1 MSQPS
6 DKNSIESLIGALR
19 ADVVEPGSAARQRIS
34 GRLALGVMT
43 ELFASAWLA
52 SFLQTGL
59 LRSKAFAVA
68 LTLPVGIAVG
78 ALGHAWL
85 VSPAAVRQ
93 HAAPVTATASRAL
106 PPSVESAAP
115 PAPVV
120 APASA
125 LPVQVAPPS
134 HPPAVRSVSNHV
146 ASGHA
151 MRGNRELSQLEKA
164 RTLLSD
170 GHAAATLA
178 LLRTHLAR
186 YPRSGLEQERQA
198 LYIKA
203 LVADDQMVEARQRAA
218 AFVRRFPKST
228 LRGSVENAVAPI
240 P

>member
-1 MSQPS
+1 MSQPADES
-6 DKNSIESLIGALR
+6 SIESLLGALR
-19 ADVVEPGSAARQRIS
+19 AEVVEPSSAARQRIS
-34 GRLALGVMT
+34 GRLAVGVMA

-52 SFLQTGL
+52 SFLQSGL
-59 LRSKAFAVA
+59 LRSKAFAVV

-78 ALGHAWL
+78 ALGHAWF
-85 VSPAAVRQ
+85 VSPAAVKERAVPAVVAVSRQ
-93 HAAPVTATASRAL
+93 LPAVTENAASL
-106 PPSVESAAP
+106 
-115 PAPVV
+115 APVV

-134 HPPAVRSVSNHV
+134 RPPAVRS
-146 ASGHA
+146 ASSRLP
-151 MRGNRELSQLEKA
+151 RGNRELSQLEKA

-170 GHAAATLA
+170 GQAAATLA
-178 LLRTHLAR
+178 LLRTHLVR
-186 YPRSGLEQERQA
+186 YPHSALEQERQA

-203 LVADDQMVEARQRAA
+203 LVAADQMVEARKRAA